1 MIGERQSTYQK
12 QLICRGHKY
21 TIMKGHVGN
30 DFVIDHY
37 VVKIFTNFSSIS
49 HTVLVNFEK

>member
-12 QLICRGHKY
+12 QLIGRGHKY
-21 TIMKGHVGN
+21 TIMKGHVGS

-37 VVKIFTNFSSIS
+37 VVKIFTTFSNIS
-49 HTVLVNFEK
+49 HTVLINLEK